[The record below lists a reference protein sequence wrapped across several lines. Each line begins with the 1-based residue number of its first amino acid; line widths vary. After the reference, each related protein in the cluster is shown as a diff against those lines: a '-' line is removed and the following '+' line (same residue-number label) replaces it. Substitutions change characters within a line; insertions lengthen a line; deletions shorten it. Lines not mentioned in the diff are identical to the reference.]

1 MRKTTKKA
9 MKIAVHLV
17 FNAHRFVSLPSSII
31 ILYHILI
38 IFCIKNINFLK
49 YVAIS
54 PLSLY
59 NIYVQKREKEQKMI
73 KYIKENLD
81 SIFKLFINHM
91 GMMIFSLVVLL
102 TAKLLSTK
110 MNNSIVFYIMGVV
123 TVLMYFSL
131 IYTAMWEKGAQD
143 KIKIDGGR
151 LNKNIFNGL
160 YFYLI
165 ANFIAIFSGI
175 IALIFSF
182 LVTEDASFVN
192 DIYGAFRIISHYYS
206 GMYMWITQI
215 DFASPVVH
223 SLIYI
228 AVIIPGAL
236 VAFVSYILGVKGC
249 KCIFPEPKRDKN
261 RRVR

>member
-1 MRKTTKKA
+1 
-9 MKIAVHLV
+9 
-17 FNAHRFVSLPSSII
+17 
-31 ILYHILI
+31 
-38 IFCIKNINFLK
+38 
-49 YVAIS
+49 
-54 PLSLY
+54 
-59 NIYVQKREKEQKMI
+59 MI

-102 TAKLLSTK
+102 TSKLISTK
-110 MNNSIVFYIMGVV
+110 MNNNAVFYIMGVI

-131 IYTAMWEKGAQD
+131 IYTAMWERGAQD

-151 LNKNIFNGL
+151 LNKNILNGL

-165 ANFIAIFSGI
+165 ANFIAIFTGV

-182 LVTEDASFVN
+182 LVTEEPSFVN
-192 DIYGAFRIISHYYS
+192 DIYGVFRIISHYYN

-215 DFASPVVH
+215 DFASPIVH

-236 VAFVSYILGVKGC
+236 VAFLSYILGVKGF
-249 KCIFPEPKRDKN
+249 KCIFPESKRDQN
-261 RRVR
+261 RRIR